1 MTRKLGQAQ
10 RRIKKREQRTR
21 KQRHQFGYMPTARTV
36 RITDVDCLDGADLD
50 MRTDSMKAAYGYDGD
65 DE

>member
-10 RRIKKREQRTR
+10 RRIKKERQRTR
-21 KQRHQFGYMPTARTV
+21 KPSHQFGYMPTARTTKV
-36 RITDVDCLDGADLD
+36 TGVDFLDGVDTCPL
-50 MRTDSMKAAYGYDGD
+50 TDSMKNAYGYCGD

>member
-10 RRIKKREQRTR
+10 RRIKKERQRTR
-21 KQRHQFGYMPTARTV
+21 KPSHQFGYMPTARTTRV
-36 RITDVDCLDGADLD
+36 TEVDYLDGVDPDCTPQSL
-50 MRTDSMKAAYGYDGD
+50 RHAYGYDGD